1 MSELPR
7 KTLPHPPRYGAIE
20 LKRYYRTYF
29 IRALIIA
36 SAAHLS
42 LVGIY
47 WLTAPF
53 RKKEPQAK
61 VIRITKYNELI
72 PLITQIEKEYSDML
86 SSERKGAEWSGG
98 GANGEGIV
106 GVQGNGSGPGS
117 GFRQAERSASSEAR
131 RIARET
137 LSREV
142 SQKGLLGLL
151 EASGYT
157 IQEGGGSGGE
167 EITRDDLEKMLSSI
181 GDAGQR
187 GAGSGTGTGSGG
199 SDGGSAGGLAE
210 AKGIRSSRDARIDD
224 VVSGERGVQSES
236 ISRKGELQAESPS
249 EVGGQGYRNANRSQD
264 AIQKVLLEHVPAIR
278 YCYERELKRN
288 PELKGKV
295 TVRITV
301 GPDGSVK
308 EANIAA
314 STLNDERVERCILSR
329 TRMWKD
335 FPAIDPGEGDVTFKQ
350 VYSFGY

>member
-1 MSELPR
+1 MESNRIDL
-7 KTLPHPPRYGAIE
+7 THPSRYGAIE
-20 LKRYYRTYF
+20 LKRNYRRYF

-42 LVGIY
+42 LVGVY
-47 WLTAPF
+47 WLTASL
-53 RKKEPQAK
+53 RKKEPQPK

-72 PLITQIEKEYSDML
+72 PLINQIEKEYTELL
-86 SSERKGAEWSGG
+86 SSERKGAEWSS
-98 GANGEGIV
+98 GANGENIV
-106 GVQGNGSGPGS
+106 GTQGGGTGPGAGSGY
-117 GFRQAERSASSEAR
+117 RQAERSASSEAR

-157 IQEGGGSGGE
+157 FQEGGGSGGE
-167 EITRDDLEKMLSSI
+167 EITRDDLEKMLASAGDI
-181 GDAGQR
+181 GR
-187 GAGSGTGTGSGG
+187 GGEGYGMGGGGG
-199 SDGGSAGGLAE
+199 SSTGGNGEGLAE
-210 AKGIRSSRDARIDD
+210 VKGIRSSRDARIDD

-236 ISRKGELQAESPS
+236 ISRKGELQMESPS

-264 AIQKVLLEHVPAIR
+264 AIQKVLLAHIPAIR

-295 TVRITV
+295 TVRITI
-301 GPDGSVK
+301 GPDGLVK

-335 FPAIDPGEGDVTFKQ
+335 FPVIDTGEGDVTFKQ